1 VQRIVV
7 ANQRLRRRDV
17 VRPRLLGVVSS
28 LDGVRR
34 GLARLIGFALGL
46 LSLL

>member
-1 VQRIVV
+1 MV
-7 ANQRLRRRDV
+7 ADQRLRRRDV
-17 VRPRLLGVVSS
+17 MRPRPLGVVSA

-34 GLARLIGFALGL
+34 GLTRLIGFALGL

>member
-7 ANQRLRRRDV
+7 ADQRLRRRDV
-17 VRPRLLGVVSS
+17 VRSRLLGVVSA

-34 GLARLIGFALGL
+34 GLVRLIGSVLGL
-46 LSLL
+46 FSLL